1 MQFIVELQI
10 SKVNFAL
17 KNIFNPYQY
26 GLYSNLI
33 GMGGGRHVF
42 FNFDFF
48 ITFETC
54 YNKNLVAEWLGQS
67 TFDLKDTIISSKA
80 TAIRFCKNNWST
92 ADNVDTNKSCNLHLQ
107 CSSKL
112 LKGSKPR
119 LSNLILAL

>member
-1 MQFIVELQI
+1 MPFLVKKKRANLY
-10 SKVNFAL
+10 NC
-17 KNIFNPYQY
+17 IFLTIYHGRRTPLHQDGGLGDLNPYQY

-67 TFDLKDTIISSKA
+67 TFDLKDPGSNPVFGKFFFSVFLQM
-80 TAIRFCKNNWST
+80 RFFQVSDK
-92 ADNVDTNKSCNLHLQ
+92 LQ
-107 CSSKL
+107 KW
-112 LKGSKPR
+112 
-119 LSNLILAL
+119 